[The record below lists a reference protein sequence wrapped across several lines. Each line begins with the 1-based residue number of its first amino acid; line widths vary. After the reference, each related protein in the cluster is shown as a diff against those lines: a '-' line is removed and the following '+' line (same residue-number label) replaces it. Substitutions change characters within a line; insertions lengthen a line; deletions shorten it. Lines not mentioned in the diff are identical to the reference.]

1 MKNSWVLWLLGCGHI
16 HRCSTDI
23 STMNPIILVGIHN
36 LEFHLRVNNFHAQIS
51 QWVQV
56 GHPLRMNEINSVL
69 WLYDVCI
76 LKRGMFTV
84 VLWNSK
90 SKIQTLKLESMW
102 SGILRVKNFHMQIS
116 QWVQVDHTKL
126 FGLKVNSVLHTLLH
140 YGSFFRR
147 NFAQLEAIFMLLL
160 NETKIISNFLS
171 FAKFE
176 KNIDDSFWTKCK
188 NLWPPLPCLHVTDMS
203 LHWLWMSPYHG
214 FMSMCEWESGGLHW
228 LSPLFNLFNPW
239 NAKHFTTQ
247 GPHTDAQAHSHTAD
261 KKWPHKQLFF
271 PRFKIKCA
279 IGLSWFFNHIL
290 HYDVSI
296 TISHSVTNVEMIR

>member
-23 STMNPIILVGIHN
+23 STMNPIIYVGIHN
-36 LEFHLRVNNFHAQIS
+36 LEFHLRVNNFQTQIS

-76 LKRGMFTV
+76 LKCGMFTV

-116 QWVQVDHTKL
+116 QWVQVDPTKL
-126 FGLKVNSVLHTLLH
+126 LGLKVNSVLHTLLH

-160 NETKIISNFLS
+160 N
-171 FAKFE
+171 
-176 KNIDDSFWTKCK
+176 
-188 NLWPPLPCLHVTDMS
+188 
-203 LHWLWMSPYHG
+203 
-214 FMSMCEWESGGLHW
+214 
-228 LSPLFNLFNPW
+228 
-239 NAKHFTTQ
+239 
-247 GPHTDAQAHSHTAD
+247 
-261 KKWPHKQLFF
+261 
-271 PRFKIKCA
+271 
-279 IGLSWFFNHIL
+279 
-290 HYDVSI
+290 
-296 TISHSVTNVEMIR
+296 